1 MVKVRNI
8 LFSVLGGITAA
19 IALNTA
25 DARPIINTKLDE
37 TLENLSTLQDP
48 TLEEAEYLAY
58 AENSMGGLIENYFNT
73 PDATIPFFMTN
84 ILGPQKKEFAKPER
98 YESDYY
104 TFVTTLNEDNVTWV
118 ADTMDETFEEYADLT
133 EAHHLAEK
141 LYVSLPKNRDEF
153 RQNRIS
159 PIIPD
164 GLGGLTLTIG
174 MGDMMFPFEGSY
186 GDLYHVGRHE
196 GWHQFQ
202 VEVVPN
208 AASFKGNLISPNSL
222 PLLLIEGQAEYF
234 SEGWDAKKQMVVKDL
249 YLNNSASLF
258 TVENLNQAL
267 YGSYPLYPMGT
278 FVVKTMEDVSPG
290 SSIRLMYEM
299 DANEPGT
306 TRFKSA
312 FKHATGMSLEEF
324 DGVLIQKLQE
334 EFEPYR
340 DLDKLGNGLTTGR
353 LLGAH
358 EDVFL
363 TGLTNNQH
371 NNLYINTVD
380 ENGNLH
386 KKLVASDNQLH
397 MDSLHYL
404 RFGADVND
412 DTIVFSGMKG
422 FDDVLYVQS
431 YKENKK
437 GGINLGERK
446 VIPIECMKVIRNPVL
461 VNDHEIAFI
470 GSEGEQLD
478 IYKIDINNGN
488 LVQLTDTREGEKFL
502 DYSDEFDSFLFTRE
516 DMTLHEGTNSR
527 PEWSFQ
533 THMYEMLDGAVVR
546 VTDNNFNELVAQYS
560 PSSHQIVFVAD
571 HGNDYNLYLVD
582 ETGKTVQLSEEPIA
596 ALNPFFTDDTHIKF
610 NDVKNLS
617 LRVKETKIKPMQGER
632 QLLEAMLFTDLVGEK
647 FEYKNSTYVTESF
660 VPILRDDMSIEGVIL
675 EATDNKGNRILVQD
689 IDGKI
694 ISLEEKEPE
703 LDLPNIGYDEFKR
716 AVSPSGEYM
725 VSMHAQFI
733 KKHSEKN
740 NIEFKVTDLQTGE
753 ETILPPL
760 PGLKNWGKISN
771 LTFLDDKHV
780 MISKPYNN
788 TVVFVETGEEFP
800 LSEYMDAD
808 PFDLTGVQDVWHVKD
823 SNKSVLIT
831 TGMNG
836 YNAIVYDRETGK
848 SNTIM
853 QDNLRF
859 GMQQH
864 DSTFSLWTSGDGKLS
879 IYKYNMKE
887 DNLDSEEYDL
897 GNQMEVNWVEFNNDF
912 IVYES
917 ENVAKNKKR
926 VEVIERNNDESKCV
940 VHKLEATNLENVFF
954 NGNSIVIDTGDGFE
968 LFKNGESFSS
978 ISISDIRQRQERK
991 SIEVVIDDIAQNEN
1005 LEHSDLLLTEPRPME
1020 LAPGLGY
1027 MMVSLSNN
1035 GAMGFVQLKNR
1046 TLSRDLLFAG
1056 IFSQNSGFLYTKY
1069 QDHEDQWAAEV
1080 SGRAYGDEHR
1090 IRGILIKPFV
1100 PNRFTRFEGF
1110 GGYEFETKY
1119 PNYTPAH
1126 NLIVGGRMGIDSSL
1140 YNETGPQQGTSLFLS
1155 AEAGLN
1161 LATGVDHLNLN
1172 FDARQRLSPH
1182 PIFSLFVGAHGGTSQ
1197 GDDPYTYLN
1206 GGSVS
1211 IRGHEW
1217 ASIPGNN
1224 YLIGSAEAR
1233 LHLWDL
1239 LIAVWKEPLRNFTY
1253 YTMAMGGMGVYY
1265 DAGIVGNNGE
1275 NPNFYHSFGVT
1286 GDFLTPIGNLGF
1298 WANIAGG
1305 EKSFGLNLWGKK

>member
-8 LFSVLGGITAA
+8 LFSVLGGLTAA

-25 DARPIINTKLDE
+25 DARPVINTEFDE
-37 TLENLSTLQDP
+37 TLENVGTLQDP
-48 TLEEAEYLAY
+48 TLEEAEYLSY
-58 AENSMGGLIENYFNT
+58 AENSMNGLIENYFNS
-73 PDATIPFFMTN
+73 PDGTIPFFMTN
-84 ILGPQKKEFAKPER
+84 ILGPQKKEFPKNDR
-98 YESDYY
+98 FESDYY
-104 TFVTTLNEDNVTWV
+104 TFATTLNDENINWV
-118 ADTMDETFEEYADLT
+118 ANAMDETFEEYADLT
-133 EAHHLAEK
+133 GAHHLAEK
-141 LYVSLPKNRDEF
+141 LYVHIPKNRDEF

-174 MGDMMFPFEGSY
+174 LGDMMFPFEGSY

-202 VEVVPN
+202 IEVVPN
-208 AASFKGNLISPNSL
+208 AASFEGSLIKPASM

-290 SSIRLMYEM
+290 SSVRLMYEM
-299 DANEPGT
+299 DANEEAP

-312 FKHATGMSLEEF
+312 FKDATGMSLEEF

-340 DLDKLGNGLTTGR
+340 DLDRLGNGLTTGR

-363 TGLTNNQH
+363 TGLTKNQH

-380 ENGNLH
+380 ENGAVK

-397 MDSLHYL
+397 MDSTHYL
-404 RFGADVND
+404 RYGADVND
-412 DTIVFSGMKG
+412 DTIVFAGIQG
-422 FDDVLYVQS
+422 FDDVLYVRS
-431 YKENKK
+431 YEETKK
-437 GGINLGERK
+437 GGIKLGKREI
-446 VIPIECMKVIRNPVL
+446 VPVEGMKVIRNPVL
-461 VNDHEIAFI
+461 VNDHEVAFI

-478 IYKIDINNGN
+478 IYKMN
-488 LVQLTDTREGEKFL
+488 LNTGVLEQLTDTREGEKSL
-502 DYSDEFDSFLFTRE
+502 DYSDELDSFLFTRE
-516 DMTLHEGTNSR
+516 DMTLHEGTNGR

-533 THMYEMLDGAVVR
+533 THMYEMMNDWVFR
-546 VTDNNFNELVAQYS
+546 VTDNNFNELAAQYS

-571 HGNDYNLYLVD
+571 HGDDYNLYLVD
-582 ETGKTVQLSEEPIA
+582 ENDETVQLSEEPIA
-596 ALNPFFTDDTHIKF
+596 ALNPFFTDNTHIRF

-617 LRVKETKIKPMQGER
+617 LRVKEAKVKPMQNER
-632 QLLEAMLFTDLVGEK
+632 PLLEAMIMTDMIGKE
-647 FEYKNSTYVTESF
+647 FEYEDSTYVTESF
-660 VPILRDDMSIEGVIL
+660 VPILREDMSIEGVIL

-689 IDGKI
+689 INGEI
-694 ISLEEKEPE
+694 TSLEEKEPE
-703 LDLPNIGYDEFKR
+703 LNLPDIDYDEFKR

-725 VSMHAQFI
+725 VSMHANFI
-733 KKHSEKN
+733 KGHSN
-740 NIEFKVTDLQTGE
+740 DIEFRVTDLQSGE

-760 PGLKNWGKISN
+760 PGLKNWGRISN
-771 LTFLDDKHV
+771 LTFLDDQHV
-780 MISKPYNN
+780 MISKPQKN
-788 TVVFVETGEEFP
+788 TVVFVESGEEFP
-800 LSEYMDAD
+800 LSQYMDID
-808 PFDLTGVQDVWHVKD
+808 PFDLTGVQDVWHVED
-823 SNKSVLIT
+823 SSKSVLIT
-831 TGMNG
+831 TGING
-836 YNAIVYDRETGK
+836 YNAIVYDRETGEA
-848 SNTIM
+848 NTIM
-853 QDNLRF
+853 QDTLRF
-859 GMQQH
+859 GMQDH
-864 DSTFSLWTSGDGKLS
+864 DETFSLWTSGLGKLS
-879 IYKYNMKE
+879 VYKYNTEE
-887 DNLDSEEYDL
+887 DNMISEEYDL
-897 GNQMEVNWVEFNNDF
+897 GNQMVVNWVEFNEDF

-917 ENVAKNKKR
+917 QNIANSKKR
-926 VEVIERNNDESKCV
+926 VDVINRNGDDKGECTV
-940 VHKLEATNLENVFF
+940 YKLETTNLENAFF
-954 NGNSIVIDTGDGFE
+954 NGNSIVIDSGDGFE
-968 LFKNGESFSS
+968 LFEDGESFSS
-978 ISISDIRQRQERK
+978 VSISDIRQRKERK
-991 SIEVVIDDIAQNEN
+991 SIEVVIEDEAQNED
-1005 LEHSDLLLTEPRPME
+1005 LEHSDLLLTEPRSME
-1020 LAPGLGY
+1020 LAPGMGY

-1046 TLSRDLLFAG
+1046 TLSKDLFFAG
-1056 IFSQNSGFLYTKY
+1056 IGSKQSGFLYTKY
-1069 QDHEDQWAAEV
+1069 QDHENQWAAEV

-1110 GGYEFETKY
+1110 GGYEFETKF
-1119 PNYTPAH
+1119 PNYTAAH

-1140 YNETGPQQGTSLFLS
+1140 YNETGPQQGTSLFLN

-1211 IRGHEW
+1211 IRGHDW

-1233 LHLWDL
+1233 FHLWDL
-1239 LIAVWKEPLRNFTY
+1239 LIAVWKKPLRNFTS
-1253 YTMAMGGMGVYY
+1253 YTMAMGGMGLYY
-1265 DAGIVGNNGE
+1265 DAGIVGYNGE
-1275 NPNFYHSFGVT
+1275 DPNFYHSFGVT
-1286 GDFLTPIGNLGF
+1286 GDFLTPLGNLGF